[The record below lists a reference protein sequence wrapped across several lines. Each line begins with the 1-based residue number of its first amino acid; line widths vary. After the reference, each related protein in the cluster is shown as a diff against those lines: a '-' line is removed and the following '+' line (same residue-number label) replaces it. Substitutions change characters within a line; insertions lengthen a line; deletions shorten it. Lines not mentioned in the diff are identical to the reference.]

1 MTRRNRTVRHLAW
14 CAAAV
19 LLLTMLGAAEAIVG
33 HGLVLI
39 ALVVLLP
46 VAAFL
51 AGRWHGLRQLRE
63 RSRYLPD
70 RMAEELAWYRRSL
83 AELEEAAGRP
93 LSAIIASYR
102 RVQSR
107 YQAPGD
113 RP

>member
-1 MTRRNRTVRHLAW
+1 MSSRNRTVRHVAW

-19 LLLTMLGAAEAIVG
+19 LVLTLLGAAEAIVG
-33 HGLVLI
+33 HVLVLI

-63 RSRYLPD
+63 RSRYLPE
-70 RMAEELAWYRRSL
+70 RLAEELAWYRRSL

-93 LSAIIASYR
+93 LSAIIGSYR
-102 RVQSR
+102 RIHDR
-107 YQAPGD
+107 YDDGG
-113 RP
+113 RS